1 MHQDGRV
8 SEEDAGGTEKI
19 RAAILEDTTGRMPE
33 IAMSGQ
39 RESPSRPAAETP
51 CKRPQCSASRCQTTR
66 RPVSAQMG
74 FRRGPAVCTLYSGRV
89 ASNPHIN
96 P

>member
-1 MHQDGRV
+1 MIP
-8 SEEDAGGTEKI
+8 EDA
-19 RAAILEDTTGRMPE
+19 TGRMLE

-39 RESPSRPAAETP
+39 GSQPTVETP
-51 CKRPQCSASRCQTTR
+51 CKQPQCSASSCQTTR

-74 FRRGPAVCTLYSGRV
+74 FRRGPAMCTLYSGRV